1 MKKILITGAKGFLG
15 HHLTKTLEKDYD
27 LLTPP
32 SGELNIQDI
41 IQLHNYLLKNKP
53 DVIIHLAAVCG
64 GIGANQKSPAD
75 FFATNSMMSLNIL
88 AMANHHK
95 VKKLITLGSVCSY
108 PKFTPVP
115 FKEENI
121 WDGYPE
127 ETNAPY
133 GIAKKNLLVGCKA
146 YHDQHGDNFIHL
158 IPVNMYGEHDNFDPK
173 SSHVI
178 PALFKKLIEAKK
190 NNASS
195 IEVWGDGSASREFL
209 YAGDCAKA
217 IHLAL
222 EKYNSPDP
230 INIGTGKEIL
240 IKDLVHL
247 MSEVVGF
254 DGEIVFDSTKPNG
267 QPRRCL
273 DTSKAE
279 KEFNFKAE
287 TSLKEG
293 LEKTYKWYINS

>member
-1 MKKILITGAKGFLG
+1 MKKILITGSKGFLG
-15 HHLTKTLEKDYD
+15 QHLVERLKDHYE
-27 LLTPP
+27 LITP
-32 SGELNIQDI
+32 SSAELNMMDVID
-41 IQLHNYLLKNKP
+41 LHNHLSRSKP
-53 DVIIHLAAVCG
+53 DIIIHLAAVCG

-75 FFATNSMMSLNIL
+75 FFVKNSLMSLNVL
-88 AMANHHK
+88 SMSHHHK
-95 VKKLITLGSVCSY
+95 INKLITLGSVCSY
-108 PKFTPVP
+108 PKFTEVP

-121 WDGYPE
+121 WNGYPE

-133 GIAKKNLLVGCKA
+133 GIAKKSLLVGCQA
-146 YHDQHGDNFIHL
+146 YNEQYGSNFLHL
-158 IPVNMYGEHDNFDPK
+158 IPVNMYGEYDNFDPD

-178 PALFKKLIEAKK
+178 PALFKKLIEAKE
-190 NNASS
+190 NNSPS
-195 IEVWGDGSASREFL
+195 VEVWGDGSASREFL

-222 EKYNSPDP
+222 ETYNSPDP

-240 IKDLVHL
+240 IKDLVHV

-254 DGEIVFDSTKPNG
+254 EGEIIFDSSKPNG

-279 KEFNFKAE
+279 KEFDFKAE

-293 LEKTYKWYINS
+293 LEKTYNWYINS